1 MYVNL
6 FCKNKSLTSLPVSDL
21 STFKII
27 YPKGTMIADGLNVYE
42 VKKVKIR
49 KNGNNEL
56 VVTYDLKEVKVTI
69 KATKKKGK

>member
-1 MYVNL
+1 
-6 FCKNKSLTSLPVSDL
+6 
-21 STFKII
+21 
-27 YPKGTMIADGLNVYE
+27 MIADGLNVYE